1 MKRRRSGF
9 TLIELLVVI
18 AIIAVLIGL
27 LLPAVQKVREA
38 AARISCT
45 NNMRQLGLACQ
56 HYAVDHNNKVPPVS
70 GCTFSMAMMPSNSM
84 PGSDGTIFYWLL
96 PYIEQDNVFS
106 AHSNLFPGDYYAYA
120 EVGTPAA
127 SVDAAY
133 LPSGFIVQQIMK
145 VYLCPSDSTSEPTVV
160 VPSAG
165 AGNWAVTSYAVN
177 NAAFTLATPSA
188 PLGTVMQGTSLKL
201 PQAFKDGVSN
211 TIFFG
216 EKYANCNG
224 VYNLWGWG
232 GMASMVLPTDT
243 NMPIFAPTG
252 TGLGVAPPATP
263 TFATFQ
269 SNPIPGNCNPLYAQ
283 TSHPGG
289 MVVCM
294 GDGSA
299 RTVSP
304 SITAATWTA
313 ALTPANNDVL
323 GADW

>member
-1 MKRRRSGF
+1 MRRTRSAF

-27 LLPAVQKVREA
+27 LVPAVQKVREA
-38 AARISCT
+38 AARISCS

-56 HYAVDHNNKVPPVS
+56 HFAVDHNNKVPPVS
-70 GCTFSMAMMPSNSM
+70 GCTFSFAMMPSNSM
-84 PGSDGTIFYWLL
+84 PGSDGTTFYWLL
-96 PYIEQDNVFS
+96 PYIEQDTVFN
-106 AHSNLFPGDYYAYA
+106 AHANLFPGDYYAYA

-133 LPSGFIVQQIMK
+133 LPSGFIVQQSIK
-145 VYLCPSDSTSEPTVV
+145 TYLCPSDSTNEPTVV

-165 AGNWAVTSYAVN
+165 AGNWSVASYAAN
-177 NAAFTLATPSA
+177 NAAFTLATPNA
-188 PLGTVMQGTSLKL
+188 LLGTVPQGSSLKL

-232 GMASMVLPTDT
+232 GMASMVLPSDT

-263 TFATFQ
+263 TFAVFQ
-269 SNPIPGNCNPLYAQ
+269 SNPIPASCNANFAQ
-283 TSHPGG
+283 TPHPGG
-289 MVVCM
+289 MVVGM
-294 GDGSA
+294 GDASA

-304 SITAATWTA
+304 SISATTWTA
-313 ALTPANNDVL
+313 ALTPANNDVP
-323 GADW
+323 GTDW